1 MVIKGFQWDSK
12 EEDEMEG
19 GNEAGSF
26 VWEVFICSLA
36 LRQQHCSYPALQKSS
51 CFAPL
56 LALIRNIRACP
67 ASRVREVE
75 QGFPCKPSFRNTSGV
90 L

>member
-36 LRQQHCSYPALQKSS
+36 LRQQHCSPCTSEKFLLCSS
-51 CFAPL
+51 FGL
-56 LALIRNIRACP
+56 N
-67 ASRVREVE
+67 
-75 QGFPCKPSFRNTSGV
+75 
-90 L
+90 